1 MKLTKIIFTVI
12 LIISIVGVLIT
23 LIYEVCNA
31 KKQEQIVANILDNV
45 IPKEFLGVVETSEN
59 PAYEINSISYIGII
73 SIPKLDI
80 KYPVLKEE
88 NEKKKFTFSMYSLE
102 EANKIVIIANNDYGR
117 IDILKMLREYDSI
130 SFKNMRGF
138 EKQYIITSVTTE
150 NEQVNN
156 FDEDIIIK
164 IKDYDSYLTIKGI
177 IKQ

>member
-1 MKLTKIIFTVI
+1 
-12 LIISIVGVLIT
+12 
-23 LIYEVCNA
+23 
-31 KKQEQIVANILDNV
+31 
-45 IPKEFLGVVETSEN
+45 
-59 PAYEINSISYIGII
+59 
-73 SIPKLDI
+73 
-80 KYPVLKEE
+80 
-88 NEKKKFTFSMYSLE
+88 MYSLE

>member
-88 NEKKKFTFSMYSLE
+88 NEKE
-102 EANKIVIIANNDYGR
+102 I
-117 IDILKMLREYDSI
+117 
-130 SFKNMRGF
+130 
-138 EKQYIITSVTTE
+138 YIFNV
-150 NEQVNN
+150 
-156 FDEDIIIK
+156 
-164 IKDYDSYLTIKGI
+164 
-177 IKQ
+177 